1 MLYFS
6 QLMFRPLGLGSGMAG
21 RSGVV
26 ILSELNLETIHS
38 NGTHSRDTSR
48 APLNQFPTQFPT
60 QFPNPTTPDNLN
72 PATVNPPIHANTNTT
87 GNDASLRRIA
97 RMTARLL
104 RAKSAIITLLDG
116 TQIRYGLEGSLES
129 SQAEFLEPGFAP
141 TGEVMTISDL
151 SAFLRHREHPLVKGG
166 KARFLVHMALESN
179 VQTHGQIIG
188 TLCVL
193 DPKPRDA
200 LNRSEHAVLNEFAT
214 LIVDWLEIR
223 AELAQAKEM
232 ALENDDVP
240 LVIEPAI
247 NANIPYSAAQTV
259 HPEINPE
266 STPASSLNNSA
277 GFSGAVPDDIAP
289 WMLAPWMQPQSEN
302 KNEAHAGALE
312 GSTLTVLAVNND
324 AEITL
329 LAGRAHPDLG
339 LLNQARGQRLNEICS
354 NNTLIDTVRRALE
367 GERVTTRLNANL
379 EVHAAPNLDM
389 RGEVLGASAVLLEPM
404 PDAASNTLEVVRT
417 EPTRLEPVE
426 PIAQTKAAPTAPDQI
441 EVVQTGANQAAQL
454 EPDHETQDAAVA
466 FEYAPVGMALVALDG
481 QILRSNRRLH
491 ALLGYENET
500 IKQILIE
507 FPSAERPSREWPLLI
522 EVLQG
527 RRSEYTLEK
536 NLQHSDGSD
545 VRVRMIVSKVPG
557 AEALAQVVIAG
568 LEPEGSSNAA
578 GSNSASL
585 TPAVK
590 TRTAMS
596 INNND
601 GTQPIEAQ
609 VGKSA
614 NRNTILEA
622 RDDGARE
629 ERERIARELHDGLG
643 KDIFGLAYL
652 LEAVAEKQRGR
663 VVYQE
668 LLNFA
673 QAARELGNQSRTL
686 MTEYRT
692 PGLPSFE
699 KRLEAIVSEAQT
711 TGMPPITLETRNLPE
726 LDANA
731 TFELARII
739 GEAFENIRRHAN
751 AKRVLLRAFTEKG
764 MLELRVRDDGKGL
777 PEEASEGRYGLRG
790 MRERAELLGGTLE
803 LSSDTD
809 GGTLVRVLVPIKNL
823 TESEPGHD

>member
-6 QLMFRPLGLGSGMAG
+6 QAMFRSSGLGSSMAG
-21 RSGVV
+21 RSAGAV
-26 ILSELNLETIHS
+26 LSELNLETIHS

-48 APLNQFPTQFPT
+48 APLNPFPTQFPDR
-60 QFPNPTTPDNLN
+60 TTPDNLN
-72 PATVNPPIHANTNTT
+72 PATVNPTSLPNTNTT

-193 DPKPRDA
+193 DPKPREA
-200 LNRSEHAVLNEFAT
+200 LNRSEHAILNEFAT
-214 LIVDWLEIR
+214 LIVDWLEIK
-223 AELAQAKEM
+223 AELAQVKEM
-232 ALENDDVP
+232 AFENDDVP

-247 NANIPYSAAQTV
+247 DANMPYSAAQTV
-259 HPEINPE
+259 HPAINPAINPE
-266 STPASSLNNSA
+266 PASSLSDSA
-277 GFSGAVPDDIAP
+277 GFSGELPDDIAP

-339 LLNQARGQRLNEICS
+339 LLNHARGQRLNEICP
-354 NNTLIDTVRRALE
+354 NNALIDTVRRALE

-379 EVHAAPNLDM
+379 EVHAAPNLDV

-404 PDAASNTLEVVRT
+404 PETASNTLEAAQG
-417 EPTRLEPVE
+417 ESTRLEPV
-426 PIAQTKAAPTAPDQI
+426 AQVEA
-441 EVVQTGANQAAQL
+441 VQAETVQAAAL
-454 EPDHETQDAAVA
+454 ESDHEIQDAAIA

-491 ALLGYENET
+491 ALLGYENEA

-557 AEALAQVVIAG
+557 TEALAQVVIAG
-568 LEPEGSSNAA
+568 LEPEDSSNAT
-578 GSNSASL
+578 GPNSANPI
-585 TPAVK
+585 PAQK

-601 GTQPIEAQ
+601 GTQPLETR
-609 VGKSA
+609 VGKPA

-668 LLNFA
+668 LLDFA

-692 PGLPSFE
+692 PGVPSFE

-764 MLELRVRDDGKGL
+764 MLELRVRDDGQGL
-777 PEEASEGRYGLRG
+777 PDTATEGRYGLRG

>member
-1 MLYFS
+1 
-6 QLMFRPLGLGSGMAG
+6 MAG

-26 ILSELNLETIHS
+26 VLSELNLETIHS
-38 NGTHSRDTSR
+38 NGTHSRDALNEDSR
-48 APLNQFPTQFPT
+48 NPLNPFPNQFPNRSTS
-60 QFPNPTTPDNLN
+60 NDSNPDNLN
-72 PATVNPPIHANTNTT
+72 PATVNQSIHANTNTT

-129 SQAEFLEPGFAP
+129 SQAAFLEPGFAP

-151 SAFLRHREHPLVKGG
+151 SSFLRHREHPLVKGG
-166 KARFLVHMALESN
+166 KARFLVHMALESH

-193 DPKPRDA
+193 DPKPREA

-214 LIVDWLEIR
+214 LIVDWLEIK

-247 NANIPYSAAQTV
+247 DANMPYSAAQTV
-259 HPEINPE
+259 HPAVNPAINPE
-266 STPASSLNNSA
+266 PASSLSNSA
-277 GFSGAVPDDIAP
+277 GFSGELPDDIAP

-339 LLNQARGQRLNEICS
+339 LLNHARGQRLNEICP
-354 NNTLIDTVRRALE
+354 NNALIDTVRRALE

-379 EVHAAPNLDM
+379 EVHAAPNLDV

-404 PDAASNTLEVVRT
+404 PETASNMLEVAQS
-417 EPTRLEPVE
+417 EPTRLEPVAE
-426 PIAQTKAAPTAPDQI
+426 TEAVQAAP
-441 EVVQTGANQAAQL
+441 VQAEPAAL
-454 EPDHETQDAAVA
+454 EPDHEIQDAAVA

-536 NLQHSDGSD
+536 NLQHSDGSE

-557 AEALAQVVIAG
+557 TEALAQVVIAG

-578 GSNSASL
+578 GPNPGP
-585 TPAVK
+585 TPAQK

-601 GTQPIEAQ
+601 GTQPLEPR
-609 VGKSA
+609 VGKNA

-668 LLNFA
+668 LLDFA

-751 AKRVLLRAFTEKG
+751 AKRVLLRAFSDKG

>member
-1 MLYFS
+1 MN
-6 QLMFRPLGLGSGMAG
+6 P
-21 RSGVV
+21 
-26 ILSELNLETIHS
+26 S
-38 NGTHSRDTSR
+38 NTS
-48 APLNQFPTQFPT
+48 
-60 QFPNPTTPDNLN
+60 
-72 PATVNPPIHANTNTT
+72 NTFNTS

-116 TQIRYGLEGSLES
+116 RQIRYGLEGSLES

-141 TGEVMTISDL
+141 TGEVVTVSDL

-166 KARFLVHMALESN
+166 KARFLVHMTLESSKQFDN
-179 VQTHGQIIG
+179 RILG
-188 TLCVL
+188 TLCVI
-193 DPKPRDA
+193 DPKPRET
-200 LNRSEHAVLNEFAT
+200 LNSSEHAVLNEFAT
-214 LIVDWLEIR
+214 LIVDWLEMKTQ
-223 AELAQAKEM
+223 LAQAQLAQAQLKRTPED
-232 ALENDDVP
+232 DDVP

-247 NANIPYSAAQTV
+247 DADMPYSASQTV
-259 HPEINPE
+259 HPAVNPE
-266 STPASSLNNSA
+266 SGAESSPASNPSTSA
-277 GFSGAVPDDIAP
+277 GFSGELREDIAP

-329 LAGRAHPDLG
+329 LAGRAQPDLG
-339 LLNQARGQRLNEICS
+339 LLNHARGQRLNEMCP
-354 NNTLIDTVRRALE
+354 NNALIDTIRRALE
-367 GERVTTRLNANL
+367 GERVTTRLNPNL
-379 EVHAAPNLDM
+379 EVHAAPNLDV

-404 PDAASNTLEVVRT
+404 PEVNANVPAANQVK
-417 EPTRLEPVE
+417 PGRLEPVQ
-426 PIAQTKAAPTAPDQI
+426 PIAQDEAVQADSNQGNSNQADPDQTDPP
-441 EVVQTGANQAAQL
+441 ES
-454 EPDHETQDAAVA
+454 DHEIQDAAIA

-500 IKQILIE
+500 IQQTLIE
-507 FPSAERPSREWPLLI
+507 FPNAERPSREWPLLI

-527 RRSEYTLEK
+527 RRNEYSLEK
-536 NLQHSDGSD
+536 NLQHRDGSS
-545 VRVRMIVSKVPG
+545 VPVKMIVSKVPG
-557 AEALAQVVIAG
+557 TEALAQVIIAS
-568 LEPEGSSNAA
+568 LEPETTN
-578 GSNSASL
+578 
-585 TPAVK
+585 PATNEFSTSPK
-590 TRTAMS
+590 ARSAMS
-596 INNND
+596 ITN
-601 GTQPIEAQ
+601 IEAVQ
-609 VGKSA
+609 PAKTPSKA
-614 NRNTILEA
+614 DRPADRNAIHEA

-668 LLNFA
+668 LLDFA

-692 PGLPSFE
+692 PGVPSFE

-711 TGMPPITLETRNLPE
+711 NGMPPITLETRNLPV
-726 LDANA
+726 LDANS

-751 AKRVLLRAFTEKG
+751 AKRVLLRAFSEKG
-764 MLELRVRDDGKGL
+764 MLELRVRDDGQGL
-777 PEEASEGRYGLRG
+777 PETATEGRYGLRG

-809 GGTLVRVLVPIKNL
+809 GGTLVRVLVPVKNL
-823 TESEPGHD
+823 TESEPEHD

>member
-1 MLYFS
+1 
-6 QLMFRPLGLGSGMAG
+6 MAG

-38 NGTHSRDTSR
+38 NGTHSRDTSK
-48 APLNQFPTQFPT
+48 APLNPFPTQFPDRT
-60 QFPNPTTPDNLN
+60 NSDNLN
-72 PATVNPPIHANTNTT
+72 PATVNPSIHANTNTT

-141 TGEVMTISDL
+141 TGEVMTVSDL

-166 KARFLVHMALESN
+166 KARFLVHMALES
-179 VQTHGQIIG
+179 QGQIIG

-193 DPKPRDA
+193 DPKPREA

-214 LIVDWLEIR
+214 LIVDWLEIK
-223 AELAQAKEM
+223 AELVQAKEM

-247 NANIPYSAAQTV
+247 DATMPYSAAQTV
-259 HPEINPE
+259 HPAIYPE
-266 STPASSLNNSA
+266 PASSLSNSA
-277 GFSGAVPDDIAP
+277 GFSGELPDDIAP

-339 LLNQARGQRLNEICS
+339 LLNHARGQRLNEICP
-354 NNTLIDTVRRALE
+354 NNALIDTVRRALE

-379 EVHAAPNLDM
+379 EVHAAPNLDV

-404 PDAASNTLEVVRT
+404 PETDSNTLEVAQS
-417 EPTRLEPVE
+417 EPAQLEPVE
-426 PIAQTKAAPTAPDQI
+426 PNAQAEAVQAAP
-441 EVVQTGANQAAQL
+441 VQAGTNQVEPAAL
-454 EPDHETQDAAVA
+454 EPDHEIQDAAIA

-557 AEALAQVVIAG
+557 TEALAQVVIAG
-568 LEPEGSSNAA
+568 LEPEDSNHSASPNAA
-578 GSNSASL
+578 Q
-585 TPAVK
+585 K

-601 GTQPIEAQ
+601 GTQALEART
-609 VGKSA
+609 GKNA

-668 LLNFA
+668 LLDFA

-692 PGLPSFE
+692 PGVPSFE

-751 AKRVLLRAFTEKG
+751 AKRVLLRAFGDKG

>member
-1 MLYFS
+1 
-6 QLMFRPLGLGSGMAG
+6 MAG
-21 RSGVV
+21 RSAGKSARESGVAV
-26 ILSELNLETIHS
+26 LSELNLEPIHS
-38 NGTHSRDTSR
+38 NRTHSREPYQEGSSITR
-48 APLNQFPTQFPT
+48 TPH
-60 QFPNPTTPDNLN
+60 PNRTT
-72 PATVNPPIHANTNTT
+72 PATVNPSTHANTTNT

-116 TQIRYGLEGSLES
+116 RQIRYGLEGSLES
-129 SQAEFLEPGFAP
+129 SQAAFLEPGFAP

-151 SAFLRHREHPLVKGG
+151 SAMLRHREHPLVKGG

-179 VQTHGQIIG
+179 EQIIG

-193 DPKPRDA
+193 DPKPREA

-214 LIVDWLEIR
+214 LAIDWLEMKT
-223 AELAQAKEM
+223 ELEEARLVRV
-232 ALENDDVP
+232 LESDDVP

-247 NANIPYSAAQTV
+247 DADMPYHAAQNV
-259 HPEINPE
+259 HPEA
-266 STPASSLNNSA
+266 ASSNLSNEISG
-277 GFSGAVPDDIAP
+277 GFSGDLHEDIAP
-289 WMLAPWMQPQSEN
+289 WMLAPWMQPQSQN

-312 GSTLTVLAVNND
+312 GSTLTVMAVNND

-329 LAGRAHPDLG
+329 LAGRAQPDLG
-339 LLNQARGQRLNEICS
+339 LLNHARGQRLNTVS
-354 NNTLIDTVRRALE
+354 PNTALIDTIRRALE

-379 EVHAAPNLDM
+379 EVHAAPNLDV
-389 RGEVLGASAVLLEPM
+389 RGEVLGASAVLLEPISEPM
-404 PDAASNTLEVVRT
+404 TNALETIQALTPSEAV
-417 EPTRLEPVE
+417 
-426 PIAQTKAAPTAPDQI
+426 QDAPDQS
-441 EVVQTGANQAAQL
+441 
-454 EPDHETQDAAVA
+454 EPDHEIQDAAIA
-466 FEYAPVGMALVALDG
+466 FEYAPIGMALVALDG

-491 ALLGYENET
+491 ALLGYENEA

-507 FPSAERPSREWPLLI
+507 FPNAERPSREWPLLI

-527 RRSEYTLEK
+527 KRSEYTLEK
-536 NLQHSDGSD
+536 NLQHQDGSD

-557 AEALAQVVIAG
+557 TEALAQVVIAG
-568 LEPEGSSNAA
+568 LEPEMPVSNP
-578 GSNSASL
+578 
-585 TPAVK
+585 PAPK
-590 TRTAMS
+590 SRNAMS
-596 INNND
+596 ISHTEEPRASD
-601 GTQPIEAQ
+601 TRAS
-609 VGKSA
+609 KTA
-614 NRNTILEA
+614 NRNMLEA
-622 RDDGARE
+622 RDEGARE

-668 LLNFA
+668 LLDFA

-751 AKRVLLRAFTEKG
+751 ATRVLLRAFTERD

-777 PEEASEGRYGLRG
+777 PDTASEGRYGLRG

-803 LSSDTD
+803 LTSDTD

-823 TESEPGHD
+823 TESEPGND

>member
-1 MLYFS
+1 
-6 QLMFRPLGLGSGMAG
+6 MFRSSGLGSGMAG
-21 RSGVV
+21 RSTGISAKTSGVAV
-26 ILSELNLETIHS
+26 LSELNLETIHS
-38 NGTHSRDTSR
+38 NGTHSRGTSR
-48 APLNQFPTQFPT
+48 DSLNPFPDPFPNLFPNLFPNQFPNQFPDR
-60 QFPNPTTPDNLN
+60 TT
-72 PATVNPPIHANTNTT
+72 PATVNPSIHANTNTT

-129 SQAEFLEPGFAP
+129 SQATFLEPGFAP
-141 TGEVMTISDL
+141 TGEVMTVSDL

-166 KARFLVHMALESN
+166 KARFLVHMALESHN
-179 VQTHGQIIG
+179 QVIG

-193 DPKPRDA
+193 DPKPREA

-214 LIVDWLEIR
+214 LIVDWLEIK
-223 AELAQAKEM
+223 AELVQAKEM

-247 NANIPYSAAQTV
+247 DANMPYSAAQTV
-259 HPEINPE
+259 NAAVHPAVHPE
-266 STPASSLNNSA
+266 PASSLNNSA

-302 KNEAHAGALE
+302 KNEVHAGALE

-339 LLNQARGQRLNEICS
+339 LLNHARGQRLNEICPNS
-354 NNTLIDTVRRALE
+354 ALIDTVRRALE

-379 EVHAAPNLDM
+379 EVHAAPNLDV

-404 PDAASNTLEVVRT
+404 PEVDSNRLESVQT
-417 EPTRLEPVE
+417 EPARLEAVE
-426 PIAQTKAAPTAPDQI
+426 PVAQVEAVQAAPSQVEPAP
-441 EVVQTGANQAAQL
+441 L
-454 EPDHETQDAAVA
+454 EPDHEIQDAAIA

-536 NLQHSDGSD
+536 NLQHSDGRD

-557 AEALAQVVIAG
+557 TEALAQVVIAG
-568 LEPEGSSNAA
+568 LEPEDSNHSASPNAA
-578 GSNSASL
+578 Q
-585 TPAVK
+585 K

-601 GTQPIEAQ
+601 GTQAHEAR
-609 VGKSA
+609 VGKTA

-668 LLNFA
+668 LLDFA

-751 AKRVLLRAFTEKG
+751 AKRVLLRAFGDKG

>member
-1 MLYFS
+1 
-6 QLMFRPLGLGSGMAG
+6 MAG
-21 RSGVV
+21 RAGVV

-48 APLNQFPTQFPT
+48 APLNP
-60 QFPNPTTPDNLN
+60 FPNQFSDRTTPDNLN

-129 SQAEFLEPGFAP
+129 SQATFLEPGFAP
-141 TGEVMTISDL
+141 TGEVMTVSDL

-166 KARFLVHMALESN
+166 KARFLVHMALESHN
-179 VQTHGQIIG
+179 QVIG

-193 DPKPRDA
+193 DSKPREA

-214 LIVDWLEIR
+214 LIVDWLEIK
-223 AELAQAKEM
+223 AELVQAKET

-247 NANIPYSAAQTV
+247 DANMPYSAAQTV
-259 HPEINPE
+259 HTPT
-266 STPASSLNNSA
+266 SSPASTQSSSELSA
-277 GFSGAVPDDIAP
+277 GFSGELPDDIAP

-339 LLNQARGQRLNEICS
+339 LLNHARGQRLNEICP
-354 NNTLIDTVRRALE
+354 NNALIDTVRRALE

-379 EVHAAPNLDM
+379 EVHAAPNLDV

-404 PDAASNTLEVVRT
+404 PETVSNTPKVAQA
-417 EPTRLEPVE
+417 EPARLEPVQ
-426 PIAQTKAAPTAPDQI
+426 PIAQVEAVQAAPSQVEPAP
-441 EVVQTGANQAAQL
+441 L
-454 EPDHETQDAAVA
+454 EPDHEIQDAAIA

-491 ALLGYENET
+491 ALLGYENEA

-557 AEALAQVVIAG
+557 TEALAQVVIAG
-568 LEPEGSSNAA
+568 LPEDTSH
-578 GSNSASL
+578 SASPKP
-585 TPAVK
+585 TQK

-601 GTQPIEAQ
+601 GTQALETR
-609 VGKSA
+609 VGKNAS
-614 NRNTILEA
+614 RNTILEA

-668 LLNFA
+668 LLDFA

-751 AKRVLLRAFTEKG
+751 AKRVLLRAFTDKG

>member
-1 MLYFS
+1 
-6 QLMFRPLGLGSGMAG
+6 MFRSLGLGSGMAG
-21 RSGVV
+21 RHAGMSAGAV
-26 ILSELNLETIHS
+26 LSELNLEPIHS
-38 NGTHSRDTSR
+38 NGTHSRIALKEASR
-48 APLNQFPTQFPT
+48 QTHDPFPTQI
-60 QFPNPTTPDNLN
+60 PNRTT
-72 PATVNPPIHANTNTT
+72 PATVNPSIANTTNI

-129 SQAEFLEPGFAP
+129 TQAAFLEPGFAP
-141 TGEVMTISDL
+141 TGEVMTVSDL
-151 SAFLRHREHPLVKGG
+151 SALLRHREHPLVKGG

-179 VQTHGQIIG
+179 VQTDGRIIGTQIIG
-188 TLCVL
+188 TLCVF
-193 DPKPRDA
+193 DPKPREA

-214 LIVDWLEIR
+214 LIVDWLEIK
-223 AELAQAKEM
+223 AELERAKLAR
-232 ALENDDVP
+232 ALESDDVP

-247 NANIPYSAAQTV
+247 DADMPYSAAQV
-259 HPEINPE
+259 VNPE
-266 STPASSLNNSA
+266 PAPSGFTSGFTG
-277 GFSGAVPDDIAP
+277 GFSGDLPEDIAP

-302 KNEAHAGALE
+302 KNETHAGALE
-312 GSTLTVLAVNND
+312 GSTLTVMAVNND

-329 LAGRAHPDLG
+329 LAGRAQPDLG
-339 LLNQARGQRLNEICS
+339 LLNHARGQRLNTVS
-354 NNTLIDTVRRALE
+354 PNTALIDTIRRALE

-379 EVHAAPNLDM
+379 EVHAAPNLDV
-389 RGEVLGASAVLLEPM
+389 RGEVLGASAVLLEPISELGTN
-404 PDAASNTLEVVRT
+404 A
-417 EPTRLEPVE
+417 LEPVRALTQSE
-426 PIAQTKAAPTAPDQI
+426 PIQSEGVPGAPDQA
-441 EVVQTGANQAAQL
+441 ESDQLEPEQL
-454 EPDHETQDAAVA
+454 EPDHEIQDAAIA

-491 ALLGYENET
+491 ALLGYENEA

-507 FPSAERPSREWPLLI
+507 FPNVERPSREWPLLI

-536 NLQHSDGSD
+536 NLQHQDGSD

-557 AEALAQVVIAG
+557 TEALAQVVIAG
-568 LEPEGSSNAA
+568 IEPETSSPNP
-578 GSNSASL
+578 
-585 TPAVK
+585 PAPK
-590 TRTAMS
+590 TRNAMS
-596 INNND
+596 ITNSEEPRASDARAND
-601 GTQPIEAQ
+601 IQASDIQASDTRASKP
-609 VGKSA
+609 A
-614 NRNTILEA
+614 NRNSILEA
-622 RDDGARE
+622 RDEGARE

-668 LLNFA
+668 LLDFA

-751 AKRVLLRAFTEKG
+751 ASRVLLRAFSEKG

-777 PEEASEGRYGLRG
+777 PDTASEGRYGLRG

-803 LSSDTD
+803 LTSDTD

-823 TESEPGHD
+823 TESDHDHD

>member
-1 MLYFS
+1 M
-6 QLMFRPLGLGSGMAG
+6 
-21 RSGVV
+21 SGVAV
-26 ILSELNLETIHS
+26 LSELNLEPIHS
-38 NGTHSRDTSR
+38 NGTHSRVTLKVGSR
-48 APLNQFPTQFPT
+48 QTPSPFPTPLPSQFPDRIT
-60 QFPNPTTPDNLN
+60 PNNANPDNVN
-72 PATVNPPIHANTNTT
+72 PATVNPSNPSNTTNTT

-141 TGEVMTISDL
+141 TGEVMTVSDL
-151 SAFLRHREHPLVKGG
+151 TAFLRHREHPLVKGG
-166 KARFLVHMALESN
+166 KARFLVHMALESSN
-179 VQTHGQIIG
+179 QFGNQIIG
-188 TLCVL
+188 TLCVF
-193 DPKPRDA
+193 DPKPREA

-214 LIVDWLEIR
+214 LIVDWLEIK
-223 AELAQAKEM
+223 AELAQARSN
-232 ALENDDVP
+232 ALEEDDVP

-247 NANIPYSAAQTV
+247 DANIPYSATQV
-259 HPEINPE
+259 VN
-266 STPASSLNNSA
+266 PASSAAASSPNASA
-277 GFSGAVPDDIAP
+277 GFSGELPEDIAP

-339 LLNQARGQRLNEICS
+339 LVNHARGQRLNEICPS
-354 NNTLIDTVRRALE
+354 NALIDTIRRALE
-367 GERVTTRLNANL
+367 GERVTIRLNANL
-379 EVHAAPNLDM
+379 EVHAAPNLDV

-404 PDAASNTLEVVRT
+404 TESGSNTFEAAQA
-417 EPTRLEPVE
+417 EPGRIEGVE
-426 PIAQTKAAPTAPDQI
+426 PIAQADVI
-441 EVVQTGANQAAQL
+441 EAVEIGANQAVQL
-454 EPDHETQDAAVA
+454 EPDREVEDAALA

-481 QILRSNRRLH
+481 KILRSNRRLH
-491 ALLGYENET
+491 ALLGYENEA

-507 FPSAERPSREWPLLI
+507 FPNAERPSREWPLLI

-527 RRSEYTLEK
+527 RRSEYSLEK
-536 NLQHSDGSD
+536 NLQHRDGSS
-545 VRVRMIVSKVPG
+545 VPVKMIVSKVPG
-557 AEALAQVVIAG
+557 TEALAQVVIAG
-568 LEPEGSSNAA
+568 LEPETTSPAA
-578 GSNSASL
+578 NSAANSGTSGL
-585 TPAVK
+585 GTLPK
-590 TRTAMS
+590 TRSAMS
-596 INNND
+596 ITNTEEARPI
-601 GTQPIEAQ
+601 GTPN
-609 VGKSA
+609 KMNRPT
-614 NRNTILEA
+614 NRNSIHEA
-622 RDDGARE
+622 RDEGARE

-668 LLNFA
+668 LLDFA

-692 PGLPSFE
+692 PGVPSFE

-711 TGMPPITLETRNLPE
+711 NGMPPITLETRNLPV
-726 LDANA
+726 LDANS

-764 MLELRVRDDGKGL
+764 MLELRVRDDGQGL
-777 PEEASEGRYGLRG
+777 PETATEGRYGLRG

-809 GGTLVRVLVPIKNL
+809 GGTLVRVLVPVKNL
-823 TESEPGHD
+823 TESEPDHE

>member
-1 MLYFS
+1 
-6 QLMFRPLGLGSGMAG
+6 MAG
-21 RSGVV
+21 RSTGISAKTSGVAV
-26 ILSELNLETIHS
+26 LSKLNLETIHS
-38 NGTHSRDTSR
+38 NGTHSRYISR
-48 APLNQFPTQFPT
+48 GASRDSLSPFQNQFPDR
-60 QFPNPTTPDNLN
+60 TTPDNY
-72 PATVNPPIHANTNTT
+72 PATVNPSIHANTNTT

-104 RAKSAIITLLDG
+104 RTKSAIITLLDG

-129 SQAEFLEPGFAP
+129 SQATFLEPGFAP
-141 TGEVMTISDL
+141 TSKVMTVSDL

-166 KARFLVHMALESN
+166 KARFLVHMALESHN
-179 VQTHGQIIG
+179 QVIG

-193 DPKPRDA
+193 DPKPREA

-214 LIVDWLEIR
+214 LIVDWLEIKT
-223 AELAQAKEM
+223 ELAQAKEM
-232 ALENDDVP
+232 ALENDEVP

-247 NANIPYSAAQTV
+247 DANMPYSAAQTV
-259 HPEINPE
+259 HPAVNPE
-266 STPASSLNNSA
+266 STPASSLSNSA
-277 GFSGAVPDDIAP
+277 GFSGELPDDIAP

-339 LLNQARGQRLNEICS
+339 LLNHARGQRLNEICPS
-354 NNTLIDTVRRALE
+354 NALIDTVRRALE
-367 GERVTTRLNANL
+367 GERVTTRLNPNL
-379 EVHAAPNLDM
+379 EVHAAPNLDV

-404 PDAASNTLEVVRT
+404 PEVDSNRLEVAQT
-417 EPTRLEPVE
+417 EPARLEAVE
-426 PIAQTKAAPTAPDQI
+426 PVAQVEAVQVAPSQAAPAP
-441 EVVQTGANQAAQL
+441 L
-454 EPDHETQDAAVA
+454 EPDHEIQDAAVA

-507 FPSAERPSREWPLLI
+507 FPSTERPSREWPLLI

-557 AEALAQVVIAG
+557 TEALAQVVIAG
-568 LEPEGSSNAA
+568 LEAEDSGHSVSPN
-578 GSNSASL
+578 
-585 TPAVK
+585 PAQK

-601 GTQPIEAQ
+601 GIQALETRG
-609 VGKSA
+609 GKTA

-668 LLNFA
+668 LLDFA

-692 PGLPSFE
+692 PGVPSFE

-751 AKRVLLRAFTEKG
+751 AKRVLLRAFTDKG

>member
-1 MLYFS
+1 MR
-6 QLMFRPLGLGSGMAG
+6 QT
-21 RSGVV
+21 
-26 ILSELNLETIHS
+26 LNPFPS
-38 NGTHSRDTSR
+38 
-48 APLNQFPTQFPT
+48 QFPTHFPDRI
-60 QFPNPTTPDNLN
+60 TPDSLN
-72 PATVNPPIHANTNTT
+72 PATVNPANTSNTTNTT

-141 TGEVMTISDL
+141 TGEVMTVSDL

-166 KARFLVHMALESN
+166 KARFLVHMALESSIQSGN
-179 VQTHGQIIG
+179 QSGNQILG
-188 TLCVL
+188 TFCVL
-193 DPKPRDA
+193 DPKPREA

-214 LIVDWLEIR
+214 LIVDWLEIK
-223 AELAQAKEM
+223 AELAQAKSS
-232 ALENDDVP
+232 ALEEDDVP

-247 NANIPYSAAQTV
+247 DANMPYSAAQTV
-259 HPEINPE
+259 HPAVNPE

-277 GFSGAVPDDIAP
+277 GFSGELPDDIAP

-302 KNEAHAGALE
+302 KNETHAGALE

-329 LAGRAHPDLG
+329 LAGRAQPDLG
-339 LLNQARGQRLNEICS
+339 LLNHARGQRLNEICP
-354 NNTLIDTVRRALE
+354 NTALIDTIRRALE

-379 EVHAAPNLDM
+379 EVHAAPNLDV
-389 RGEVLGASAVLLEPM
+389 RGEVLGASAVLLEPI
-404 PDAASNTLEVVRT
+404 T
-417 EPTRLEPVE
+417 EPITEMDSNRLKVAQAESGLEAVE
-426 PIAQTKAAPTAPDQI
+426 PETQDEAVQVKAAQAQTAQD
-441 EVVQTGANQAAQL
+441 QL
-454 EPDHETQDAAVA
+454 EPDREVEDAALA

-481 QILRSNRRLH
+481 KILRSNRRLH
-491 ALLGYENET
+491 ALLGYENQAIT
-500 IKQILIE
+500 QILIE
-507 FPSAERPSREWPLLI
+507 FPNTERPSREWPLLI

-527 RRSEYTLEK
+527 RRSEYSLEK
-536 NLQHSDGSD
+536 NLQHRDGSS
-545 VRVRMIVSKVPG
+545 VPVKMIVSKVPG
-557 AEALAQVVIAG
+557 TEALAQVVIAG
-568 LEPEGSSNAA
+568 LEPEITNSNPAA
-578 GSNSASL
+578 GGSGTL
-585 TPAVK
+585 PK
-590 TRTAMS
+590 TRSAMS
-596 INNND
+596 ITN
-601 GTQPIEAQ
+601 TEEARPTPS
-609 VGKSA
+609 KA
-614 NRNTILEA
+614 KRPTDRNSIHEA
-622 RDDGARE
+622 RDEGARE

-668 LLNFA
+668 LLDFA

-692 PGLPSFE
+692 PGVPSFE

-711 TGMPPITLETRNLPE
+711 NGMPPITLETRNLPV
-726 LDANA
+726 LDANS

-751 AKRVLLRAFTEKG
+751 AKRVLLRAFSEKG
-764 MLELRVRDDGKGL
+764 MLELRVRDDGQGL
-777 PEEASEGRYGLRG
+777 PDTATEGRYGLRG

-809 GGTLVRVLVPIKNL
+809 GGTLVRVLVPVKNL
-823 TESEPGHD
+823 TESESDLDDQP

>member
-6 QLMFRPLGLGSGMAG
+6 QLMFRPLGLGSSMAR
-21 RSGVV
+21 RSAGTAGVAV
-26 ILSELNLETIHS
+26 LSELNLETIHS
-38 NGTHSRDTSR
+38 NRTHSRDALNEGSR
-48 APLNQFPTQFPT
+48 PAPTQVPT
-60 QFPNPTTPDNLN
+60 PFSTLHPTADRNT
-72 PATVNPPIHANTNTT
+72 PATVNPTRLPNTITT

-179 VQTHGQIIG
+179 VQTQQIIG

-193 DPKPRDA
+193 DPKPREA
-200 LNRSEHAVLNEFAT
+200 LNRSEHAVLGEFAT
-214 LIVDWLEIR
+214 LIVDWLEMQ
-223 AELAQAKEM
+223 AELEQAHRQRGM
-232 ALENDDVP
+232 PENDDVP

-247 NANIPYSAAQTV
+247 DANMPYSAAQTV
-259 HPEINPE
+259 HTPT
-266 STPASSLNNSA
+266 SSPASSELSG
-277 GFSGAVPDDIAP
+277 GFSGELPEEIAP
-289 WMLAPWMQPQSEN
+289 WMLAPWMQAQSNN
-302 KNEAHAGALE
+302 KDEAHAGALE

-339 LLNQARGQRLNEICS
+339 LLNHARGQRLNEICP
-354 NNTLIDTVRRALE
+354 NNALIDTVRRALE

-379 EVHAAPNLDM
+379 EVHAAPNLDV
-389 RGEVLGASAVLLEPM
+389 RGEVLGASAVLLEPL
-404 PDAASNTLEVVRT
+404 PEDVAVRPLE
-417 EPTRLEPVE
+417 
-426 PIAQTKAAPTAPDQI
+426 ADQAELDQQI
-441 EVVQTGANQAAQL
+441 
-454 EPDHETQDAAVA
+454 QDAAIA

-491 ALLGYENET
+491 SLLGYENET

-557 AEALAQVVIAG
+557 TEALAQVVIAG
-568 LEPEGSSNAA
+568 LPEDSNNAA
-578 GSNSASL
+578 GPMPV
-585 TPAVK
+585 PAQK
-590 TRTAMS
+590 TRTVMS

-601 GTQPIEAQ
+601 GTQALEPR
-609 VGKSA
+609 VGKNA
-614 NRNTILEA
+614 NRNSILEA

-668 LLNFA
+668 LLDFA

-692 PGLPSFE
+692 PGVPSFE
-699 KRLEAIVSEAQT
+699 KRLEAMVSEAQT

-777 PEEASEGRYGLRG
+777 PEAATEGRYGLRG

-809 GGTLVRVLVPIKNL
+809 GGTLVRVLVPIQNL

>member
-6 QLMFRPLGLGSGMAG
+6 QPMFRSSGLGSGMAG

-38 NGTHSRDTSR
+38 NGTHSRDTSK
-48 APLNQFPTQFPT
+48 APLNPFPTQFPDRT
-60 QFPNPTTPDNLN
+60 NSDNLN
-72 PATVNPPIHANTNTT
+72 PATVNPSIHANTNTT

-141 TGEVMTISDL
+141 TGEVMTVSDL

-166 KARFLVHMALESN
+166 KARFLVHMALES
-179 VQTHGQIIG
+179 QGQIIG

-193 DPKPRDA
+193 DPKPREA

-214 LIVDWLEIR
+214 LIVDWLEIK
-223 AELAQAKEM
+223 AELVQAKEM

-247 NANIPYSAAQTV
+247 DATMPYSAAQTV
-259 HPEINPE
+259 HPAIYPE
-266 STPASSLNNSA
+266 PASSLSNSA
-277 GFSGAVPDDIAP
+277 GFSGELPDDIAP

-339 LLNQARGQRLNEICS
+339 LLNHARGQRLNEICP
-354 NNTLIDTVRRALE
+354 NNALIDTVRRALE

-379 EVHAAPNLDM
+379 EVHAAPNLDV

-404 PDAASNTLEVVRT
+404 PETDSNTLEVAQS
-417 EPTRLEPVE
+417 EPAQLEPVE
-426 PIAQTKAAPTAPDQI
+426 PNAQAEAVQAAP
-441 EVVQTGANQAAQL
+441 VQAGTNQVEPAAL
-454 EPDHETQDAAVA
+454 EPDHEIQDAAIA

-557 AEALAQVVIAG
+557 TEALAQVVIAG
-568 LEPEGSSNAA
+568 LEPEDSNHSASPNAA
-578 GSNSASL
+578 Q
-585 TPAVK
+585 K

-601 GTQPIEAQ
+601 GTQALEART
-609 VGKSA
+609 GKNA

-668 LLNFA
+668 LLDFA

-692 PGLPSFE
+692 PGVPSFE

-751 AKRVLLRAFTEKG
+751 AKRVLLRAFGDKG

>member
-1 MLYFS
+1 M
-6 QLMFRPLGLGSGMAG
+6 
-21 RSGVV
+21 
-26 ILSELNLETIHS
+26 
-38 NGTHSRDTSR
+38 R
-48 APLNQFPTQFPT
+48 APLNQFSNPFSNQFPDR
-60 QFPNPTTPDNLN
+60 TPDHLN
-72 PATVNPPIHANTNTT
+72 PDNSKPATVNPSIHANTNTT

-141 TGEVMTISDL
+141 TGEVMTVSDL

-166 KARFLVHMALESN
+166 KARFLVHMALESHVQTH
-179 VQTHGQIIG
+179 VQTHGQANGQVIG

-193 DPKPRDA
+193 DPKPREA
-200 LNRSEHAVLNEFAT
+200 LNRSEHAILNEFAR
-214 LIVDWLEIR
+214 LIVDWLEIK
-223 AELAQAKEM
+223 AELVQAKEM
-232 ALENDDVP
+232 VLENDDVP

-247 NANIPYSAAQTV
+247 DADMPYSAAQTV
-259 HPEINPE
+259 HPAVNPAVNPE
-266 STPASSLNNSA
+266 STPASSLSNPN
-277 GFSGAVPDDIAP
+277 GFTGELPDDIAP

-339 LLNQARGQRLNEICS
+339 LLNHARGQRLNEICP
-354 NNTLIDTVRRALE
+354 NNALIDTVRRALE
-367 GERVTTRLNANL
+367 GERVTTRLNPNL
-379 EVHAAPNLDM
+379 EVHAAPNLDV

-404 PDAASNTLEVVRT
+404 PEAASNTLEVGQAVSK
-417 EPTRLEPVE
+417 RLEPVARDE
-426 PIAQTKAAPTAPDQI
+426 AVQAAPSETTPSETTPSQAGGTQA
-441 EVVQTGANQAAQL
+441 GASQAATL
-454 EPDHETQDAAVA
+454 EPDHEIQDAAIA

-481 QILRSNRRLH
+481 KILRSNRRLH
-491 ALLGYENET
+491 TLLGYENET

-507 FPSAERPSREWPLLI
+507 FPSAERPSNEWPLLI

-527 RRSEYTLEK
+527 RRSEYSLEK
-536 NLQHSDGSD
+536 TLRHSDGSD

-557 AEALAQVVIAG
+557 TQSLAQVVIAG
-568 LEPEGSSNAA
+568 LPEVSVNPAGPIPA
-578 GSNSASL
+578 GSTLAE
-585 TPAVK
+585 K

-601 GTQPIEAQ
+601 GTQPLETR
-609 VGKSA
+609 VNKPA

-668 LLNFA
+668 LLDFA

-751 AKRVLLRAFTEKG
+751 ATRVLLRAFGDKG

>member
-1 MLYFS
+1 
-6 QLMFRPLGLGSGMAG
+6 MFRSSGLGSGMAG
-21 RSGVV
+21 RSAGTSAGAV
-26 ILSELNLETIHS
+26 LSELNLETIHS
-38 NGTHSRDTSR
+38 NGTHSRDASS
-48 APLNQFPTQFPT
+48 APLNPFPTQFPDR
-60 QFPNPTTPDNLN
+60 TTSDNLN
-72 PATVNPPIHANTNTT
+72 PATVNPPTHANTNTT

-188 TLCVL
+188 TLCVF
-193 DPKPRDA
+193 DPKPREA
-200 LNRSEHAVLNEFAT
+200 LNRSEHAILNEFAT
-214 LIVDWLEIR
+214 LIVDWLEIK
-223 AELAQAKEM
+223 AELAQVKEM
-232 ALENDDVP
+232 AFENDDVP

-247 NANIPYSAAQTV
+247 DADMPYSAAQTV
-259 HPEINPE
+259 HPAVHPAVHPDPN
-266 STPASSLNNSA
+266 PASSLNSSA
-277 GFSGAVPDDIAP
+277 GFSGELPDDIAP
-289 WMLAPWMQPQSEN
+289 WMLAPWMQPQSNN
-302 KNEAHAGALE
+302 KDEAHAGALE

-339 LLNQARGQRLNEICS
+339 LLNHARGQRLNEICP
-354 NNTLIDTVRRALE
+354 NNALIDTVRRALE

-379 EVHAAPNLDM
+379 EVHAAPNLDV

-404 PDAASNTLEVVRT
+404 PEPASNTLEVAQT
-417 EPTRLEPVE
+417 GRLETVE
-426 PIAQTKAAPTAPDQI
+426 PIARI
-441 EVVQTGANQAAQL
+441 EPVQAEDVQAGANQAGAL
-454 EPDHETQDAAVA
+454 ETDHEVQDAAIA

-557 AEALAQVVIAG
+557 TEALAQVVIAG
-568 LEPEGSSNAA
+568 LEPEDSSNAA
-578 GSNSASL
+578 GQNSAGPNSAGPI
-585 TPAVK
+585 PAQK

-601 GTQPIEAQ
+601 GTQPLETR
-609 VGKSA
+609 VGKPA
-614 NRNTILEA
+614 NRNSILEA

-668 LLNFA
+668 LLDFA

-692 PGLPSFE
+692 PGVPSFE

-751 AKRVLLRAFTEKG
+751 AKRVLLRAFTDKG

-823 TESEPGHD
+823 TESGTDHG

>member
-1 MLYFS
+1 
-6 QLMFRPLGLGSGMAG
+6 MFRPSGLGSGMAG
-21 RSGVV
+21 RAGVA
-26 ILSELNLETIHS
+26 ILSELNLEPIHS
-38 NGTHSRDTSR
+38 NGTHSREPLKWDSR
-48 APLNQFPTQFPT
+48 QPLNPFPTSDPDR
-60 QFPNPTTPDNLN
+60 TT
-72 PATVNPPIHANTNTT
+72 PATVNPSSHPNTT
-87 GNDASLRRIA
+87 NITGPDASLRRIA

-104 RAKSAIITLLDG
+104 RAKTAIITLLDG

-129 SQAEFLEPGFAP
+129 SQAAFLEPGFAP
-141 TGEVMTISDL
+141 TGEVMTVSDL
-151 SAFLRHREHPLVKGG
+151 SAMLRHREHPLVKGG

-179 VQTHGQIIG
+179 VQTDGQIVG

-193 DPKPRDA
+193 DPKPREA

-214 LIVDWLEIR
+214 LIVDWLEMK
-223 AELAQAKEM
+223 AELERVKLARV
-232 ALENDDVP
+232 LESDDVP

-247 NANIPYSAAQTV
+247 DADMPYHAAQTV
-259 HPEINPE
+259 NPE
-266 STPASSLNNSA
+266 PASSDLLSEFSG
-277 GFSGAVPDDIAP
+277 GFSGELPDDIAP
-289 WMLAPWMQPQSEN
+289 WMLAPWMQPQSED

-312 GSTLTVLAVNND
+312 GSTLTVMAVNND

-329 LAGRAHPDLG
+329 LAGRAQPDLG
-339 LLNQARGQRLNEICS
+339 LLNHARGQRLNTIS
-354 NNTLIDTVRRALE
+354 PNTALIDTIRRALE

-379 EVHAAPNLDM
+379 EVHAAPNLDV
-389 RGEVLGASAVLLEPM
+389 RGEVLGASAVLLEPIAEPVM
-404 PDAASNTLEVVRT
+404 NTLGPVQALTPSEQVREASVHAT
-417 EPTRLEPVE
+417 S
-426 PIAQTKAAPTAPDQI
+426 D
-441 EVVQTGANQAAQL
+441 QL
-454 EPDHETQDAAVA
+454 EPDREIQDAAIA

-491 ALLGYENET
+491 ALLGYENEA

-507 FPSAERPSREWPLLI
+507 FPNTERPSREWPLLI

-527 RRSEYTLEK
+527 RRSEYAIEK
-536 NLQHSDGSD
+536 NLQHQDGSNI
-545 VRVRMIVSKVPG
+545 RVKMIVSKVPG
-557 AEALAQVVIAG
+557 TEALAQVVIAG
-568 LEPEGSSNAA
+568 LEPETSNP
-578 GSNSASL
+578 
-585 TPAVK
+585 PAPK
-590 TRTAMS
+590 IRNAMS
-596 INNND
+596 ITHTEETPSNKPRASRNAD
-601 GTQPIEAQ
+601 
-609 VGKSA
+609 
-614 NRNTILEA
+614 RNTILEA
-622 RDDGARE
+622 RDEGARE

-668 LLNFA
+668 LLDFA

-751 AKRVLLRAFTEKG
+751 ASRVLLRAFTEKG

-777 PEEASEGRYGLRG
+777 PDTASEGRYGLRG

-803 LSSDTD
+803 LTSDTD

-823 TESEPGHD
+823 TESEPEHG

>member
-6 QLMFRPLGLGSGMAG
+6 QLMFRPLGLGSSMAG
-21 RSGVV
+21 RSAGITRGAV
-26 ILSELNLETIHS
+26 LSELNLEPIHS
-38 NGTHSRDTSR
+38 NGTHSRHDSR
-48 APLNQFPTQFPT
+48 DPLGPFPKSLPIPPATQFPDRIT
-60 QFPNPTTPDNLN
+60 
-72 PATVNPPIHANTNTT
+72 PATVNPTIHANTNTT
-87 GNDASLRRIA
+87 GNHASLRRIA

-129 SQAEFLEPGFAP
+129 SQATFLIPGFAP
-141 TGEVMTISDL
+141 TGEVMTVSDL

-166 KARFLVHMALESN
+166 KARFLVHMALESHDQ
-179 VQTHGQIIG
+179 VIG
-188 TLCVL
+188 TLCVF
-193 DPKPRDA
+193 DPKPREA

-214 LIVDWLEIR
+214 LIVDWLEMK
-223 AELAQAKEM
+223 AQVEQAQLKR
-232 ALENDDVP
+232 ALEDDDVP

-247 NANIPYSAAQTV
+247 DANMPYSAAQV
-259 HPEINPE
+259 VNSEP
-266 STPASSLNNSA
+266 TPASGDLISSGFSS
-277 GFSGAVPDDIAP
+277 GFSGELPDDIAP

-302 KNEAHAGALE
+302 KNETHAGALE

-329 LAGRAHPDLG
+329 LAGRAQADLG
-339 LLNQARGQRLNEICS
+339 LLNHARGQRLNEICP
-354 NNTLIDTVRRALE
+354 NTALIDTIRRALE

-379 EVHAAPNLDM
+379 EVHAAPNLDV

-404 PDAASNTLEVVRT
+404 PETALSTLEVAQV
-417 EPTRLEPVE
+417 EPGRLEPVE
-426 PIAQTKAAPTAPDQI
+426 PVAQNEA
-441 EVVQTGANQAAQL
+441 VQTEPSQAEPAAL
-454 EPDHETQDAAVA
+454 EPDHEIQDAAVA

-481 QILRSNRRLH
+481 QILRSNRHLH

-536 NLQHSDGSD
+536 NLQHRDGSD

-557 AEALAQVVIAG
+557 TEALAQVVIAG
-568 LEPEGSSNAA
+568 LEAEASSHSA
-578 GSNSASL
+578 GPI
-585 TPAVK
+585 PAQK

-601 GTQPIEAQ
+601 GTQALEPRTN
-609 VGKSA
+609 KTA

-668 LLNFA
+668 LLDFA

-692 PGLPSFE
+692 PGVPSFE

-711 TGMPPITLETRNLPE
+711 NGMPPITLETRNLPE
-726 LDANA
+726 LDANS

-751 AKRVLLRAFTEKG
+751 ATRVLLRAFSEKG

-777 PEEASEGRYGLRG
+777 PEAASEGRYGLRG

-823 TESEPGHD
+823 TESETDHE